1 MKHGMTTQFHT
12 KIKIK
17 SILNQQK
24 DAKLNVEEPHFIVS
38 PDLELDWV
46 CHGKCL
52 VKIKCPASVIDSKPD
67 INNYKHLEYKNG
79 VVRLMKTS
87 E

>member
-24 DAKLNVEEPHFIVS
+24 HAKLNVEDPHFIVS
-38 PDLELDWV
+38 PDLELD
-46 CHGKCL
+46 
-52 VKIKCPASVIDSKPD
+52 
-67 INNYKHLEYKNG
+67 
-79 VVRLMKTS
+79 
-87 E
+87 